1 LSLCKKEWNR
11 LRDRP
16 ISGIDDS
23 DVQKVLNKVGDRGAY
38 TAAEGIHRVVRAMFN
53 WCAAPGQKKASG
65 VVKGQIADVQPPDRP
80 RLTAARAQEIED
92 SATALP
98 TPEELGRIT
107 AIVDMKVFPLP
118 LNTALTL
125 LLRTAQGRSTVVAI
139 AQSHIELI
147 RQAEVPDIAVDGKW
161 IAWVVPPYF
170 MKGRKAVHH
179 SPSTMPH
186 LVPIR
191 ARSFGQLVECKLAST
206 ASSDFYFPPSRA
218 RRTGQAPKY
227 PHMHPSTL
235 SHALLNLPGVECS
248 LHDVRRAFF
257 THGKNFLSFAD
268 GDPEIILD
276 HAEGRADSVAGRHYD
291 YRKHLAKKVRMMQAW
306 NEWLDKLA
314 VEAIKSDPLLQ
325 DRVKLRCEIERL
337 GGHKVRPEPKNPK
350 RKSKIVKTTPEDIGA
365 SLKELGQAA
374 AARGFFPDMSNPN
387 EPRPFQGII
396 DMMKADF
403 ERMDAAADKRKATE
417 RSARVAA
424 RRGRKKRG

>member
-1 LSLCKKEWNR
+1 
-11 LRDRP
+11 
-16 ISGIDDS
+16 
-23 DVQKVLNKVGDRGAY
+23 
-38 TAAEGIHRVVRAMFN
+38 M
-53 WCAAPGQKKASG
+53 
-65 VVKGQIADVQPPDRP
+65 
-80 RLTAARAQEIED
+80 
-92 SATALP
+92 
-98 TPEELGRIT
+98 
-107 AIVDMKVFPLP
+107 
-118 LNTALTL
+118 
-125 LLRTAQGRSTVVAI
+125 
-139 AQSHIELI
+139 
-147 RQAEVPDIAVDGKW
+147 
-161 IAWVVPPYF
+161 
-170 MKGRKAVHH
+170 
-179 SPSTMPH
+179 
-186 LVPIR
+186 
-191 ARSFGQLVECKLAST
+191 ECKLAST

-306 NEWLDKLA
+306 NDWLDKLA

-325 DRVKLRCEIERL
+325 DRGKLRCEIERL

-350 RKSKIVKTTPEDIGA
+350 RKSKILKTTPEDIGA